1 MRQIRDVIIKQD
13 YKNMKTNFKGIK
25 SHLIEFI
32 IVTAGV
38 LIALLLS
45 NIKENNQARRY
56 YNKSIETINNE
67 IETNYNSLKE
77 NIEGHMNLLDTI
89 NKYTTNH
96 ITISELIVNKG
107 GGLSSTILSNS
118 GLEFYKKN
126 QLNSIDFEIMSEL
139 IRIENTTKLINTKME
154 KLMDFLYPNL
164 FVDSEESKKLVVAQI
179 NNLLNSETQLM
190 QQYENFMD
198 RYIVKEKEKE
208 KLHTI
213 E

>member
-1 MRQIRDVIIKQD
+1 
-13 YKNMKTNFKGIK
+13 MKTNFKGIK

>member
-1 MRQIRDVIIKQD
+1 
-13 YKNMKTNFKGIK
+13 MKTNFKGIK

-89 NKYTTNH
+89 KKCTTNH